1 MRLRGRRDA
10 AGCLLFYFASGA
22 CICAC
27 LATLFLADGAF
38 AAEPAPAGVRNAN
51 PVEIVLNI
59 RLNGVKKG
67 DFVAYMADDGDFF
80 LSTRDLTEMGVPRP
94 AGRIVNIGGVQYLSM
109 KSIRGGE
116 FKLIER
122 TLTLEIQLPPE
133 LLEATTLNLG
143 ALQPVT
149 PVQARAPGGFLNYQF
164 GRTLTQSGT
173 DSYGGATELGV
184 NIGRLLLLDNH
195 TYTTSTSAQ
204 YRVVRLNT
212 QLIYDEPDDLRR
224 WTFGDAVATGG
235 ELGSSYNFA
244 GINLSK
250 LYQINPYFVKQ
261 PLAGFAGAVALP
273 SRVDVYMNGARVQT
287 ENVAPGTF
295 NLQNLNYRGATGL
308 NNLEYVITDPFGRE
322 QRISSAYFYSDQ
334 LLAKGLHEYSYSAGV
349 MRQNFGAVS
358 NDYGAAAIS
367 GFHRYGVTDRLTLGV
382 SGDATRDHLNI
393 GPVMTFNTVKAG
405 VISAAASVSHDS
417 EVTSARGAAVSFNH
431 NFQSGPFSSQLLVRR
446 LTEDY
451 TVINPPTSN
460 KPKLQGTAGV
470 SYGTGNTG
478 TFNLAYT
485 YQSVYGGAIDQRAT
499 TLGYTRTIVSNV
511 SISANVSRVVRTDA
525 SGYAAFINI
534 SYFPASGLTANFS
547 HAKNVQG
554 DVADQ
559 VQISK
564 TTPIGEGL
572 GYRVLAQRSVTS
584 GTVSESIAPFVQYN
598 ARHAV
603 LTAEGADFVN
613 GGGGG
618 SGFYRLSVAGAV
630 AHIGGETYA
639 ARPVTDSFALVKTEP
654 PVPGIR
660 VRRSNAEIGVTDAS
674 GSVFVPNIGSY
685 QVNEVALDP
694 KDLPLDYSIAKS
706 AQKIRPPL
714 RSGVVARF
722 DVLRVRAVTGTLK
735 LKRDGSV
742 TPLEN
747 YEILLTGDK
756 GSARASTIRGGDFY
770 IENLAPG
777 QYVADVKVQDAM
789 CRFRITVPD
798 SQEIVSNLG
807 DVYCEDLP

>member
-1 MRLRGRRDA
+1 MLLCADFAAAAEAPA
-10 AGCLLFYFASGA
+10 AGA
-22 CICAC
+22 
-27 LATLFLADGAF
+27 
-38 AAEPAPAGVRNAN
+38 RNAN

-67 DFVAYMADDGDFF
+67 DYVAYMADDGDFF
-80 LSTRDLTEMGVPRP
+80 IATRDLTEMGVPRP
-94 AGRIVNIGGVQYLSM
+94 AGRIINIGGVQYLSL
-109 KSIRGGE
+109 KSVAGAE
-116 FKLIER
+116 VKLIER
-122 TLTLEIQLPPE
+122 TLTLEIQLPPDM
-133 LLEATTLNLG
+133 LEASTFDLG
-143 ALQPVT
+143 ALQPAT

-164 GRTLTQSGT
+164 GRTLTQSGS
-173 DSYGGATELGV
+173 DSYGGTTELGV
-184 NIGRLLLLDNH
+184 NVGRFLLLDNH

-212 QLIYDEPDDLRR
+212 QLVYDEPDDLRR
-224 WTFGDAVATGG
+224 WTFGDAVATSG
-235 ELGSSYNFA
+235 ELGSSFNFA
-244 GINLSK
+244 GVNLSK

-261 PLAGFAGAVALP
+261 PLAGFAGSVALP

-287 ENVAPGTF
+287 ENLAPGTF

-334 LLAKGLHEYSYSAGV
+334 LLARGLHEYSYSAGV
-349 MRQNFGAVS
+349 MRQNYGLVS
-358 NDYGAAAIS
+358 NDYGTAAIS
-367 GFHRYGVTDRLTLGV
+367 GFHRYGVTDRLTLGF
-382 SGDATRDHLNI
+382 SGDATRDHINA
-393 GPVMTFNTVKAG
+393 GPLVTWNTVKAG
-405 VISAAASVSHDS
+405 VVSAALSVSHDS
-417 EVTSARGAAVSFNH
+417 DVTSARGAAVSFNH

-460 KPKLQGTAGV
+460 KPKLQGTAGM
-470 SYGTGNTG
+470 SYGTGNSG
-478 TFNLAYT
+478 TFSLAYA
-485 YQSVYGGAIDQRAT
+485 YQSVYGGAIDQHST
-499 TLGYTRTIVSNV
+499 TVGYTRTIANNV
-511 SISANVSRVVRTDA
+511 SISANVSRVVRTDVT
-525 SGYAAFINI
+525 GYAAFVSLN
-534 SYFPASGLTANFS
+534 YFPVNGITAGFN
-547 HAKNVQG
+547 HVKTAQG

-559 VQISK
+559 MQISK

-618 SGFYRLSVAGAV
+618 SGFYRVSVAGAV
-630 AHIGGETYA
+630 ASIGSEMYF
-639 ARPVTDSFALVKTEP
+639 ARPISDSYALVKTEP

-714 RSGVVARF
+714 RSGVIARF
-722 DVLRVRAVTGTLK
+722 DVLRVRAVTGVLK

-756 GSARASTIRGGDFY
+756 GSARVSTIRGGDFY

-777 QYVADVKVQDAM
+777 QYSADVKVQDAM

-807 DVYCEDLP
+807 DVYCENIP